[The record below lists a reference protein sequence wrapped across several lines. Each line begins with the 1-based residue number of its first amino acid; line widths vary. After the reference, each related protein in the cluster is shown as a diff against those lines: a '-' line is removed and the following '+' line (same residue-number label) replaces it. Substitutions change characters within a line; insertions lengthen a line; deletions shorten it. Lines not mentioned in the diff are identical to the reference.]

1 MSCDANPFLRIL
13 SQGALRGDDRDALAK
28 TLVGALK
35 SAFPQASWAGI
46 YWLQGRELVLGPY
59 VGPATEHERI
69 PAGQGV
75 CGTAIAEDEDQ
86 LVEDV
91 RKRSNYLA
99 CSASVRSE
107 IVVLIRSAGR
117 VIGQLDLD
125 SEQVGGFSSDDHCV
139 LKAVADSFG
148 GLLAGVAFRGPT
160 PSPSPA

>member
-1 MSCDANPFLRIL
+1 MSE
-13 SQGALRGDDRDALAK
+13 GALRGDDRDALGK
-28 TLVGALK
+28 TLVTALK
-35 SAFPQASWAGI
+35 NAFPQASWAGI
-46 YWLQGRELVLGPY
+46 YWLQGRELVLGPS

-69 PAGQGV
+69 PVGQGV
-75 CGTAIAEDEDQ
+75 CGTAIVEDEDQ

-125 SEQVGGFSSDDHCV
+125 SEQVGGFSSNDHCV
-139 LKAVADSFG
+139 LRAVAGSFG
-148 GLLAGVAFRGPT
+148 GLLA
-160 PSPSPA
+160 SPPRTQGRSV